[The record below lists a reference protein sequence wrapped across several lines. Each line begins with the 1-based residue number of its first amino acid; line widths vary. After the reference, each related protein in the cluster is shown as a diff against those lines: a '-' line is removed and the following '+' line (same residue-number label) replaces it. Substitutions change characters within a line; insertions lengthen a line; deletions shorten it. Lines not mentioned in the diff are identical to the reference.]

1 MITSQRIFEQ
11 LKQLLENYLL
21 KTVRVICP
29 LEILREREKVRKNRC
44 LGSAEA
50 SYEYLYPQNGYDLT
64 VDTHRMSTAQCA
76 LEIYQSLF

>member
-1 MITSQRIFEQ
+1 M
-11 LKQLLENYLL
+11 L
-21 KTVRVICP
+21 KTVRVTCP

-50 SYEYLYPQNGYDLT
+50 SYEYLFPKDGCDLT

-76 LEIYQSLF
+76 LEIYKSMF

>member
-11 LKQLLENYLL
+11 LKHLLENYLL

-29 LEILREREKVRKNRC
+29 LEILREREKARKNRC

-50 SYEYLYPQNGYDLT
+50 SYEYLFPKDGYELT
-64 VDTHRMSTAQCA
+64 VDTHRMSTAQCT
-76 LEIYQSLF
+76 LESYTSVF